1 MPRVQRSALLPYSTA
16 QIFELVRD
24 IERYPEFLPWCS
36 EAKIVADEDSEVV
49 AELTI
54 RKGRIS
60 ERFTTRNVL
69 DFPGSIELRLIH
81 GPFKQLSGLW
91 KFTNL
96 ADRGCK
102 VELELD
108 FEMTASLIQRT
119 LGVIF
124 ASATGSLVDSFCA
137 RARTMYGPAG
147 V

>member
-1 MPRVQRSALLPYSTA
+1 MPRVRRSALLPYSTD

-36 EAKIVADEDSEVV
+36 EAKIVTDEQRQVV

-69 DFPGSIELRLIH
+69 DFPGSIELQLVQ
-81 GPFKQLSGLW
+81 GPFKRLSGLW

-96 ADRGCK
+96 AGHGSK
-102 VELELD
+102 VELDLD

-124 ASATGSLVDSFCA
+124 AHAAGTLVDAFCA
-137 RARTMYGPAG
+137 RARAVYGPGLA
-147 V
+147 